1 MGRTAPDCPRSIPLP
16 PLLLPSFS
24 PPPPSRHH
32 CDVVV
37 GVAWSSTRHVRVVV
51 VVDQD
56 RTGRRRKRKRGM
68 EKNQGLDPD
77 SHGSDDCLEGA
88 MPGVDPG
95 DGGG

>member
-1 MGRTAPDCPRSIPLP
+1 M
-16 PLLLPSFS
+16 
-24 PPPPSRHH
+24 
-32 CDVVV
+32 
-37 GVAWSSTRHVRVVV
+37 
-51 VVDQD
+51 DQD